1 MAGHEQVREENP
13 GLEPKPGLCS
23 PAPGAQ
29 RWPLVPPQALKD
41 LKTLGCRKAMK
52 KFEKHTLLVS
62 GGPWRRCLRTLNKE
76 GTPGALALES
86 EGGNLGLQA
95 CHAPPSPA

>member
-1 MAGHEQVREENP
+1 MAGHGRVREENS
-13 GLEPKPGLCS
+13 GLDPTCGPYS

-29 RWPLVPPQALKD
+29 RCPRVPPQALKD

-62 GGPWRRCLRTLNKE
+62 GGR
-76 GTPGALALES
+76 GVAV
-86 EGGNLGLQA
+86 
-95 CHAPPSPA
+95 